1 MSNDVYLLFFINRK
15 LHKISLDE
23 TIYLTIHNAI
33 DISGLVIGTV
43 VFHPSV
49 VKHVTTYLT
58 TPLYLFLSSLNL
70 RLCLKTFLHSTI
82 VEL

>member
-1 MSNDVYLLFFINRK
+1 MSNDVYLLFFINWE

-58 TPLYLFLSSLNL
+58 TPLYLL
-70 RLCLKTFLHSTI
+70 
-82 VEL
+82 